1 MFEYKEKYTVEIR
14 TKESAKIKTKYPDRI
29 PVIAAF
35 DKKSNIVLQ
44 QNKFLV
50 PKDITM
56 SQFIYVLRRR
66 IKIEPYQALYCFIN
80 NTIPTSSNTMDMIYE
95 SLKEQDGFLYI
106 YFSLENTF
114 G

>member
-1 MFEYKEKYTVEIR
+1 MFEYKNKFSLEKRVTESQKIR
-14 TKESAKIKTKYPDRI
+14 TKYPDRI
-29 PVIAAF
+29 PVIVEC
-35 DKKSNIVLQ
+35 DKKSNIMLKEY
-44 QNKFLV
+44 KFLV

-66 IKIEPYQALYCFIN
+66 IKLEPYQSLYCFIN
-80 NTIPTSSNTMDMIYE
+80 ESIPVPSDTMDIIYQTY
-95 SLKEQDGFLYI
+95 KENDGFLYI